1 MINCDL
7 QAIGKASR
15 LPFCTHIKV
24 LGPSKTLLPQKSVGL
39 DSRAG
44 SREKHETRVSRFS
57 RDPGRVDPGRPLT
70 LEKSETARRLDNTIA
85 AIFVLFF
92 EDHSNGTQSIQSQ
105 FNLINSINFTITKT

>member
-24 LGPSKTLLPQKSVGL
+24 LGPSKTLLLQKSVGL

-44 SREKHETRVSRFS
+44 SREKHETRVSR
-57 RDPGRVDPGRPLT
+57 DPRRVDPGRPLM